1 VSQRAAGWAVDD
13 LRLAEPDLRARRGEG
28 VCEVVYTL
36 ILPELGRMADALG
49 PAGVAGVASQ
59 MARILLL
66 IGVDL
71 LAMRS
76 LRGCIPPVT

>member
-1 VSQRAAGWAVDD
+1 
-13 LRLAEPDLRARRGEG
+13 
-28 VCEVVYTL
+28 
-36 ILPELGRMADALG
+36 MADALG
-49 PAGVAGVASQ
+49 PAGEAGVASQ

-76 LRGCIPPVT
+76 LRGRIPPVS